1 VVHLIPY
8 ANGPTLPI
16 TLGLKK
22 AYRRA
27 RVLTLSS
34 EMAVRPA
41 RGPLGLEIPVREFT
55 DYAVVE
61 LEA

>member
-1 VVHLIPY
+1 
-8 ANGPTLPI
+8 
-16 TLGLKK
+16 
-22 AYRRA
+22 
-27 RVLTLSS
+27 VLTLSS